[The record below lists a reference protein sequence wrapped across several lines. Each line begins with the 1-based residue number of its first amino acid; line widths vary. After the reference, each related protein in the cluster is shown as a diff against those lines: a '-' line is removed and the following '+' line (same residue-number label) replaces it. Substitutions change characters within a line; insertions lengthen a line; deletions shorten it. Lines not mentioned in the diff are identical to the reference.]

1 MKAKVK
7 NHYTPIFK
15 NLLEVI
21 ENKSI
26 RNNTPFVYKKNGE
39 GFYLVNGEEVPAIIF
54 NVTYPVDLIK
64 SANQI
69 DGRTNFY

>member
-21 ENKSI
+21 ENKSL
-26 RNNTPFVYKKNGE
+26 RNNTPFIYKKNGE
-39 GFYLVNGEEVPAIIF
+39 GVYLVDGKEVPAIIF
-54 NVTYPVDLIK
+54 HLIYPVELIK